1 MIKDRIATATFETLR
16 EEGFAGATSRA
27 IARRGGFNQALVFYH
42 YGSLEALL
50 LAALQRSSEERLARY
65 RDRVEN
71 VTAIPELLAVLAEL
85 HAEDEASG
93 HMRVVSQLVAGSL
106 NRPELGRG
114 VLALME
120 PWIEL
125 AHETLERVLP
135 PGLPAAD
142 LAYAV
147 VVFYFGL
154 NLISHLDPEDRRPD
168 ALLQQAG
175 ELAPLLEV
183 VSASAESPGRPST
196 SPGPASAT

>member
-1 MIKDRIATATFETLR
+1 MIKERIATAAFETLR
-16 EEGFAGATSRA
+16 TEGFAGATSRA
-27 IARRGGFNQALVFYH
+27 IARQGGFNQALVFYH

-65 RDRVEN
+65 RERVES
-71 VTAIPELLAVLAEL
+71 VAEIPELLAVLAEL

-93 HMRVVSQLVAGSL
+93 HMRVMSQLVAGSL

-114 VLALME
+114 LLALME
-120 PWIEL
+120 PWVDL
-125 AHETLERVLP
+125 ARETLERVLP
-135 PGLPAAD
+135 TGLPSAD
-142 LAYAV
+142 LAYAI

-168 ALLQQAG
+168 ALLERAR
-175 ELAPLLEV
+175 ELAPFLEGL
-183 VSASAESPGRPST
+183 SASAESPGRPST